1 MRSKGVVMNTVEKI
15 DYMIQCLQVAKGE
28 AMFLDEYDSKNWET
42 DMRWLSMHRAPNKA
56 LIKDNLRNVA
66 RMGFLVA
73 NEVK

>member
-1 MRSKGVVMNTVEKI
+1 MNTGEKI

-28 AMFLDEYDSKNWET
+28 AMFLDKYNSKNWET
-42 DMRWLSMHRAPNKA
+42 DSRWLSMHRAPNKA

-66 RMGFLVA
+66 RMGFQLV

>member
-1 MRSKGVVMNTVEKI
+1 MNIGEKI
-15 DYMIQCLQVAKGE
+15 DYMIQRLQVEKAE
-28 AMFLDEYDSKNWET
+28 CEFLDEYDSKNWET

-66 RMGFLVA
+66 RVGFQLA